1 MNILVQKVWEVIKK
15 IKKKKRKKKRKRKM
29 RSFNQLILEPIY
41 MLAES

>member
-1 MNILVQKVWEVIKK
+1 MNILVQKEWEVIKK